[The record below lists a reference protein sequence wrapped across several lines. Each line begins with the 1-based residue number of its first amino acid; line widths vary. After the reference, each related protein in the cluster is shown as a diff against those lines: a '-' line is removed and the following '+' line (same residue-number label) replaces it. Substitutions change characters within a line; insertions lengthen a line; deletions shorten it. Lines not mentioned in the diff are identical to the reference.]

1 MHLRASLPLRCS
13 GIKAH
18 FSRTRHHFTG
28 EFGANAA
35 RITACHLFPA
45 AQRQFSGSFKRSGG
59 VNGRADPIN
68 VGFDYLSAYREVA
81 GARGTARHETSR
93 DGVREEGAHAKY
105 FPFKAERD
113 RGGEEEIKKR
123 KGRKSEGREREGAGL
138 KKTER
143 CHPVDSDTE
152 AEPRTA
158 ADRERSSRGTSPTQL
173 RGSEADAAALSEL

>member
-1 MHLRASLPLRCS
+1 M
-13 GIKAH
+13 
-18 FSRTRHHFTG
+18 
-28 EFGANAA
+28 
-35 RITACHLFPA
+35 
-45 AQRQFSGSFKRSGG
+45 
-59 VNGRADPIN
+59 
-68 VGFDYLSAYREVA
+68 A

-123 KGRKSEGREREGAGL
+123 KGRKSKGREREGAGL